1 MPLTTEQRVELLFR
15 AREAKKAKKLA
26 SQQNEERP
34 IVNVEPTVEQP
45 PTPKVKSNRKKNENV
60 PLPVPV
66 QVIQE
71 NESDTSEEAIEV
83 PIPKKKTL
91 PKKWL
96 KKTETQKIYDEKVNK
111 EEYVIDDDKPQKVD
125 NIVIPAGKEIKKGR
139 APRASAPTRT
149 LTITEP
155 KAIEEVFEDVKN
167 NDMKYRPKQVR
178 VSSAPIQIK
187 HQDPPLQ
194 LFSY

>member
-1 MPLTTEQRVELLFR
+1 MVLTTEQRVELLFR

-26 SQQNEERP
+26 SQQNEEQP

-45 PTPKVKSNRKKNENV
+45 PTPKVKSNRKKNEIA

-71 NESDTSEEAIEV
+71 NESDTSEEEVIEV

-96 KKTETQKIYDEKVNK
+96 KKTEPQKMYDEKVSK

-139 APRASAPTRT
+139 VPRASAPTRT
-149 LTITEP
+149 LTLTEP
-155 KAIEEVFEDVKN
+155 KAIEEVFEEVKN
-167 NDMKYRPKQVR
+167 NDMKYRPKQVKA
-178 VSSAPIQIK
+178 SAPIQIK
-187 HQDPPLQ
+187 HFDKPLK
-194 LFSY
+194 LFNY